1 MDAGALA
8 AGVLPA
14 CLKLPVT
21 GDHCP
26 HPTPDES
33 KSPILGVLTAAEQ
46 YEPAQAA
53 AGKMRAMTIGS
64 AVWRAASASS
74 KPTRLFST
82 SAAREA
88 TWGFV
93 GLGAMGKLGESL
105 VSAIGC
111 NFFPGYPMAKNLRAK
126 IPNTDTL
133 IICDTNPGAT
143 KKFVGE
149 VGIAAS
155 SADAPGKGT
164 GIHIADN
171 PKDVAQKAV
180 SPPSFP
186 TLLAAFP
193 DELCSISDLSW
204 GLPFGF
210 SFSDYT
216 IFYSQSSDDSLSQLL
231 RLFNVYGTQILTYST
246 RTRSLQYFQNPSM

>member
-14 CLKLPVT
+14 CLELPVA
-21 GDHCP
+21 GGHCP
-26 HPTPDES
+26 HPTPGES

-53 AGKMRAMTIGS
+53 TGKMRAMTIGS
-64 AVWRAASASS
+64 AVWRAASTSS
-74 KPTRLFST
+74 KPARLFST

-93 GLGAMGKLGESL
+93 GLGAMGKLGESP
-105 VSAIGC
+105 VSTIDC
-111 NFFPGYPMAKNLRAK
+111 NFFLGYPMAKNLRAK
-126 IPNTDTL
+126 IPDTDTL
-133 IICDTNPGAT
+133 IICDTNPSAT
-143 KKFVGE
+143 KKFVEE

-155 SADAPGKGT
+155 GADAPGKGT

-186 TLLAAFP
+186 TLLA

-216 IFYSQSSDDSLSQLL
+216 IFYSQSSDDPPSQLL
-231 RLFNVYGTQILTYST
+231 RLFNVYGTQILTYSN